1 MTVDALRCKNEG
13 GESPMIVH
21 GYVKD
26 NRILLDPLIQLP
38 DGVQVEIIVPDT
50 VETKVSSEA
59 RARADGAET
68 ESDFM
73 KYAGIWEGLTD
84 EDLGLDDLAERRQHF
99 FGARGVEP

>member
-1 MTVDALRCKNEG
+1 
-13 GESPMIVH
+13 MIIH

-38 DGVQVEIIVPDT
+38 DGLQVEIIVPDP
-50 VETKVSSEA
+50 VETK
-59 RARADGAET
+59 AEK

-84 EDLGLDDLAERRQHF
+84 EDLGLDDLTERRRNF
-99 FGARGVEP
+99 LGERKVEG

>member
-1 MTVDALRCKNEG
+1 
-13 GESPMIVH
+13 MIVH

-26 NRILLDPLIQLP
+26 NRILLDALIQLP

-59 RARADGAET
+59 RTREDGTET

-99 FGARGVEP
+99 LSDRRVEP